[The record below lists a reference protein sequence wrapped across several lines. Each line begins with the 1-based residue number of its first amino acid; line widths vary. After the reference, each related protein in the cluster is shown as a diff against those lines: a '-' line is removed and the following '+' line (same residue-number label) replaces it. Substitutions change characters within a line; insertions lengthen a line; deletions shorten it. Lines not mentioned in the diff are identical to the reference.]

1 MIYGIGIDILEIK
14 RLERI
19 LKSKKKEFLKAV
31 FTQKEINYSQK
42 KAGVANLATAFAA
55 KEAVLKSLN
64 LPTLENIGMKEIE
77 IIREKSGKPTVCL
90 LGSLAKTFPPKHYQ
104 FFLSLSYTEEIA
116 IANVVL
122 EKD

>member
-1 MIYGIGIDILEIK
+1 MIYGIGTDILEIK
-14 RLERI
+14 RLKRI
-19 LKSKKKEFLKAV
+19 LNFKKEEFLNKV
-31 FTQKEINYSQK
+31 FTQKEIEYSQK
-42 KAGVANLATAFAA
+42 KAGIVNLATAFAA

-64 LPTLENIGMKEIE
+64 LPTLANIGMKEIE
-77 IIREKSGKPTVCL
+77 IIREKSGKPRVCL

-116 IANVVL
+116 IASVVL